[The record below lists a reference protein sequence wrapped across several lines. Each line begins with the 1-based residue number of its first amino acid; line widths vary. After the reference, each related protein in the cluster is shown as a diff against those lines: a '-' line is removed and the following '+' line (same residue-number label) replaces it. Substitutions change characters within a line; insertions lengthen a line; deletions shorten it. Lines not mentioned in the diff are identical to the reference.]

1 MKGKVCD
8 SWPMERSS
16 LGKQLSIILA
26 AHLAVTSL
34 TWWDLYRRAPQ
45 QVRGSKRGWRI
56 ASGAN
61 TFGSA
66 AYYLVGRKGS
76 GQPPKLEA

>member
-1 MKGKVCD
+1 MCD
-8 SWPMERSS
+8 SMQMERSS

-34 TWWDLYRRAPQ
+34 TWWDLYRRSPQ
-45 QVRGSKRGWRI
+45 QVRGSKRAWRI

-61 TFGSA
+61 TLGSA
-66 AYYLVGRKGS
+66 AYFLVGRKGTA
-76 GQPPKLEA
+76 QPAKGDS